1 MLTATMEKFVG
12 QYDAFLCPV
21 TASSAF
27 RHITPDGYVPPLNF
41 PYYTKPVLID
51 DKPQTYMA
59 ANMAYTTIFNLT
71 GNPVVIIPMGY
82 SKEGMPIGVQIV
94 GKHWRDMELLSV
106 AKQIDGVS
114 GAFKHPPGY

>member
-1 MLTATMEKFVG
+1 M
-12 QYDAFLCPV
+12 
-21 TASSAF
+21 
-27 RHITPDGYVPPLNF
+27 
-41 PYYTKPVLID
+41 ID

-71 GNPVVIIPMGY
+71 GNPVVIIPIGY

-94 GKHWRDMELLSV
+94 GKHWCDMELLNV
-106 AKQIDGVS
+106 AKQIDGAS